1 MTIGPTGISVEAM
14 TNLRKR
20 LIGELKLRNRKP
32 STIDSYVGYVYN
44 LSKHYML
51 SPDKLSIE
59 QIRSYLRYLAD
70 ERGLSPSTV
79 NVAFNAIVFL
89 YRDVLG
95 WDVKGKFE
103 CIQRPR
109 TDSKL
114 PKFYLKSE
122 VSRIISHAGRSSEIA
137 ELLLMAIYS
146 AGLRLGEAT
155 SLRWG
160 AVEWER
166 GMVRIESG
174 KGGKDRYLPLSP
186 VLASRL
192 EPRRR
197 RLAGPD
203 SWPVFPSSHGDG
215 SKPICDA
222 TARRL
227 YNLAV
232 KSSGVERK
240 GGPHCLRH
248 SYATH
253 QLERGVDINALRV
266 LLGHRS
272 IKTTMI
278 YLHVAKRRIQEVGT
292 PLEDLFP
299 EQGKEGGRP

>member
-1 MTIGPTGISVEAM
+1 M

-51 SPDKLSIE
+51 SPEKLSIE
-59 QIRSYLRYLAD
+59 QIRSYLRHLAD

-95 WDVKGKFE
+95 WDVESKLEG
-103 CIQRPR
+103 IQRPR
-109 TDSKL
+109 IDSKL

-122 VSRIISHAGRSSEIA
+122 VYRIINDGARRSERA
-137 ELLLMAIYS
+137 QLFLMAVYS
-146 AGLRLGEAT
+146 AGLRLGEAI
-155 SLRWG
+155 SLRWS

-166 GMVRIESG
+166 GMLRIDAG

-186 VLASRL
+186 ILARRL
-192 EPRRR
+192 EPYRR

-203 SWPVFPSSHGDG
+203 SSPVFPSPRGDR
-215 SKPICDA
+215 SKPISDA
-222 TARRL
+222 TARGL
-227 YNLAV
+227 YNQAIKL
-232 KSSGVERK
+232 SGIQRK
-240 GGPHCLRH
+240 GGAHCLRH

-253 QLERGVDINALRV
+253 QIERGVDINALRV

-278 YLHVAKRRIQEVGT
+278 YLHVAKRRIQQAGT
-292 PLEDLFP
+292 PLEDLFS
-299 EQGKEGGRP
+299 EQEKERGNP